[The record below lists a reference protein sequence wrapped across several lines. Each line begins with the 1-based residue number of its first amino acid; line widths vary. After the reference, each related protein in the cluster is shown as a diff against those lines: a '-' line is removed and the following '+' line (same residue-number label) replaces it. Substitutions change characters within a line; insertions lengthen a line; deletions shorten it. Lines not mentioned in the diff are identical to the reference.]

1 MYEKYAKKYEIPM
14 NVIDGLYNADRKLN
28 FIDEQ
33 YGNQKQEAIEVIA
46 RFFNNIGDIEQ
57 KKGKDLLDFNIIEI
71 ESIFTTLKIAVRGT
85 FNNRKNIIKK
95 YFEWGIRRK
104 YIPINTLDIFNS
116 LVFDH
121 IFDQNNLKSKYFKN
135 VEDLFDCLMTI
146 VKTSDSEDAHRY
158 DTVMCA
164 ILLTWCGIPI
174 NDICELKIENV
185 DLNRGIVKI
194 GKEYTMPTSVC
205 AFISEFLEITSYT
218 GFQKGNKGNKRVYYY
233 KDTGY
238 LLRTTTNSS
247 ILCYSS
253 SGLQSR
259 ISTWFTKKIAEIDKN
274 SEYYEHTLYLKDVRD
289 SGFFERLY
297 QYEQQ
302 NHISI
307 KDVDKEMFMKLK
319 YDDDITDQNIANY
332 IDIYKSWKQ
341 TFYGV

>member
-164 ILLTWCGIPI
+164 ILLIWCGISTS
-174 NDICELKIENV
+174 DVCTLKIEDV
-185 DLNRGIVKI
+185 DLNQRIVKLDKKYI
-194 GKEYTMPTSVC
+194 LPKSVC
-205 AFISEFLEITSYT
+205 DFIFEFLSTTSYA
-218 GFQKGNKGNKRVYYY
+218 GYKKGSKGKVYYY

-247 ILCYSS
+247 IICYSQ

-259 ISTWFTKKIAEIDKN
+259 ISTWFTKGI
-274 SEYYEHTLYLKDVRD
+274 SELNENNDYYNHSLYLKDVRD
-289 SGFFERLY
+289 SGFFTRLY
-297 QYEQQ
+297 EYNRE
-302 NHISI
+302 NNISI
-307 KDVDKEMFMKLK
+307 KDIDKSMFLTLK
-319 YDDDITDQNIANY
+319 YDNEITDQNMSNY
-332 IDIYKSWKQ
+332 IDLFVLWKQ
-341 TFYGV
+341 SFYGV